1 MGAIPKV
8 VTEPINQEDT
18 PMDIRCGCGYPAAA
32 LSNFA
37 AHPFILD
44 GVPVS
49 SMEGL
54 LQALKFDKAH
64 IQVEV
69 CKLIGKAAK
78 FRGKKRNKAWKT
90 GQTLWWQETAM
101 PRQSQAYQEFLDRA
115 YQAMYDQS
123 DSFRRALAA
132 TGKAVIT
139 HSLGKNKEADT
150 VLTEREL
157 CSRLMKLR
165 DNGKL

>member
-1 MGAIPKV
+1 
-8 VTEPINQEDT
+8 
-18 PMDIRCGCGYPAAA
+18 MDIRSGCGYPAAA
-32 LSNFA
+32 LSNFT
-37 AHPFILD
+37 AHPFVLD
-44 GVPVS
+44 GVEVA

-78 FRGKKRNKAWKT
+78 FRGKGRSSTWQRV
-90 GQTLWWQETAM
+90 QTLWWQGTPMARGGQE
-101 PRQSQAYQEFLDRA
+101 YQDFLNRA

-123 DSFRRALAA
+123 ESFRKALAA
-132 TGKAVIT
+132 TGNAVVT
-139 HSLGKNKEADT
+139 HSIGKSKESDT

-165 DNGKL
+165 DYGKL

>member
-1 MGAIPKV
+1 
-8 VTEPINQEDT
+8 
-18 PMDIRCGCGYPAAA
+18 MDIRSGCGYPAAA

-37 AHPFILD
+37 PHAFVLD
-44 GVPVS
+44 GVACA

-54 LQALKFDKAH
+54 LQALKFDKPH

-69 CKLIGKAAK
+69 CKLVGRAAK
-78 FRGKKRNKAWKT
+78 SRGSDRSRSWQRV
-90 GQTLWWQETAM
+90 QTLWWQGTAM
-101 PRQSQAYQEFLDRA
+101 PRRSDEYQAFLDRA
-115 YQAMYDQS
+115 YQAMFEQS

-132 TGKAVIT
+132 SGDAVIT

-150 VLTEREL
+150 VLTQREM

-165 DNGKL
+165 ASAK

>member
-1 MGAIPKV
+1 
-8 VTEPINQEDT
+8 
-18 PMDIRCGCGYPAAA
+18 MDIRTGCGYPGTA

-37 AHPFILD
+37 PRVFVLD
-44 GVPVS
+44 GVVCS

-69 CKLIGKAAK
+69 CKLTGKAAK
-78 FRGKKRNKAWKT
+78 FRGQDRNKAWKRV
-90 GQTLWWQETAM
+90 QTLWWQGTPMARDSKEY
-101 PRQSQAYQEFLDRA
+101 QAFLDRA
-115 YQAMYDQS
+115 YKAMFDQCE
-123 DSFRRALAA
+123 SFRKALKA
-132 TGKAVIT
+132 TGNAVIS
-139 HSLGKNKEADT
+139 HSIGKNKEADT

-165 DNGKL
+165 DTAK